1 MTFASQPWL
10 FTLLLALPVLVIFF
24 YRSETKKR
32 QLLSQFAA
40 TNLLANLAASYSN
53 IKRTIKVSLT
63 ISGVLLVLVAMARPQ
78 WGHQWQESKG
88 RGIDI
93 LIALDTSKSMLAEDI
108 KPNRLERA
116 KLAIFDLV
124 DKLAGDRVGL
134 IAFSGQAFLQ
144 CPLTLDYDA
153 FNQTLEI
160 IDTSIIPVGGTNIAS
175 AINEASASFVH
186 DDNEKILVLITDG
199 EDLHRSGISLAR
211 KVSEEGVKIYTVGVG
226 SATGELIP
234 IRQENGEV
242 EYLRD
247 QEGNVV
253 KTRLDTVTLME
264 IAKETNA
271 FYVPLGHTGQ
281 GLEYVYEKGLQSI
294 PKQEREARLNKI
306 PMERFQWPLIL
317 ALITFFIDG
326 LLGTRRKRNKR
337 NVLSFIGSAILIF
350 LISSS
355 VSVEGSPQKAKRLYD
370 KGEFE
375 EAGKQYKEAIDEK
388 PEDSRLYYN
397 LGASL
402 FRSADYNEANTALKK
417 ALATDDLK
425 LQQNAFYN
433 LGNTHYRMGE
443 EQLETNPEETIKL
456 WNRGL
461 KNYENALNLDSND
474 EDAKFNYDY
483 LKKRLEELMS
493 QQQQEQEQEQQE
505 QQEQQQQQQQ
515 QEQQEDNQEQD
526 QNQQNSAA
534 AQQNEQDD
542 NNQNQDQQ
550 QNQNAESKPEPQEQ
564 DSEDNNQNQSPQ
576 KVPENDEQQES
587 SQDQRVP
594 GKMTREE
601 ARQLLDTL
609 KDGEKKLPA
618 ANLEKAEDPSMGS
631 EGMLKDW

>member
-10 FTLLLALPVLVIFF
+10 LTLLLALPVLVIFF
-24 YRSETKKR
+24 YRSEAKKR
-32 QLLSQFAA
+32 QMLSQFAA
-40 TNLLANLAASYSN
+40 TNLLANLAASYSSS
-53 IKRTIKVSLT
+53 KRTIKVFLT

-116 KLAIFDLV
+116 KLAIFDIV
-124 DKLAGDRVGL
+124 DKLEGDRVGL

-253 KTRLDTVTLME
+253 KTRLDSVTLME

-271 FYVPLGHTGQ
+271 FYVPLGHKGQ
-281 GLEYVYEKGLQSI
+281 GLDLVYEKGLQSI

-317 ALITFFIDG
+317 ALVTFFIDG
-326 LLGTRRKRNKR
+326 LLGTKRNR
-337 NVLSFIGSAILIF
+337 NRRSPLSFIGSAILVF

-355 VSVEGSPQKAKRLYD
+355 LSVEGSPQKAKRLYD

-375 EAGKQYKEAIDEK
+375 EAGKQYQDAIDEK

-443 EQLETNPEETIKL
+443 DQLETNPEETIKL

-461 KNYENALNLDSND
+461 KNYENALNLDTND

-483 LKKRLEELMS
+483 LKKRLQELMS
-493 QQQQEQEQEQQE
+493 QQE
-505 QQEQQQQQQQ
+505 QEQQQQQQEEE
-515 QEQQEDNQEQD
+515 QEEDNQEQD

-542 NNQNQDQQ
+542 NNQNQDQE

-564 DSEDNNQNQSPQ
+564 DSEENNQNQSPQ
-576 KVPENDEQQES
+576 KNPSNDEQQES

-618 ANLEKAEDPSMGS
+618 ANLEKAGDPLMGS

>member
-10 FTLLLALPVLVIFF
+10 LTLLLALPVLVIFF
-24 YRSETKKR
+24 YRSEAKKR
-32 QLLSQFAA
+32 QMLSQFAA
-40 TNLLANLAASYSN
+40 TNLLANLAASYSSS
-53 IKRTIKVSLT
+53 KRTIKVFLT
-63 ISGVLLVLVAMARPQ
+63 ISGVLLVLVATARPQ

-116 KLAIFDLV
+116 KLAIFDIV
-124 DKLAGDRVGL
+124 DKLEGDRVGL

-211 KVSEEGVKIYTVGVG
+211 KVSEEGIKIYTVGVG

-253 KTRLDTVTLME
+253 KTRLDSVTLME

-271 FYVPLGHTGQ
+271 FYVPLGHKGQ
-281 GLEYVYEKGLQSI
+281 GLDLVYEKGLQSI

-317 ALITFFIDG
+317 ALVTFFIDG
-326 LLGTRRKRNKR
+326 LLGTRRNRNR
-337 NVLSFIGSAILIF
+337 RSPLSFIGSAILVF

-355 VSVEGSPQKAKRLYD
+355 LSVESSPQKAKRLYD

-375 EAGKQYKEAIDEK
+375 EAGKQYQDAIDGK

-443 EQLETNPEETIKL
+443 DQLETNPEETIKL

-461 KNYENALNLDSND
+461 KNYENALNLDTND

-483 LKKRLEELMS
+483 LKKRLQELMS
-493 QQQQEQEQEQQE
+493 QQQQEQEQ
-505 QQEQQQQQQQ
+505 QQQQ
-515 QEQQEDNQEQD
+515 QEEEQEEEQEEDNQEQD

-542 NNQNQDQQ
+542 NNQNQDQE

-564 DSEDNNQNQSPQ
+564 DSEENNQNQSPQ
-576 KVPENDEQQES
+576 KNPSNDEQQES

-594 GKMTREE
+594 GKMRREE

-609 KDGEKKLPA
+609 KEGEKKLPA
-618 ANLEKAEDPSMGS
+618 ANLEKAGDPLMGS

>member
-10 FTLLLALPVLVIFF
+10 LTLLLALPVLVIFF
-24 YRSETKKR
+24 YRSEAKKR
-32 QLLSQFAA
+32 QMLSQFAA
-40 TNLLANLAASYSN
+40 TNLLANLAASYSSS
-53 IKRTIKVSLT
+53 KRTIKVFLT

-116 KLAIFDLV
+116 KLAIFDIV
-124 DKLAGDRVGL
+124 DKLEGDRVGL

-211 KVSEEGVKIYTVGVG
+211 KVSEEGIKIYTVGVG

-253 KTRLDTVTLME
+253 KTRLDSVTLME

-271 FYVPLGHTGQ
+271 FYVPLGHKGQ
-281 GLEYVYEKGLQSI
+281 GLDLVYEKGLQSI

-317 ALITFFIDG
+317 ALVTFFIDG
-326 LLGTRRKRNKR
+326 LLGTRRNRNR
-337 NVLSFIGSAILIF
+337 RSPLSFIGSAILVF

-355 VSVEGSPQKAKRLYD
+355 LSVESSPQKAKRLYD

-375 EAGKQYKEAIDEK
+375 EAGKQYQDAIDGK

-443 EQLETNPEETIKL
+443 DQLETNPEETIKL

-461 KNYENALNLDSND
+461 KNYENALNLDTND

-483 LKKRLEELMS
+483 LKKRLQELMS
-493 QQQQEQEQEQQE
+493 QQQQEQEQ
-505 QQEQQQQQQQ
+505 QQQQ
-515 QEQQEDNQEQD
+515 QEEEQEEEQEEDNQEQD

-542 NNQNQDQQ
+542 NNQNQDQE

-564 DSEDNNQNQSPQ
+564 DSEENNQNQSPQ
-576 KVPENDEQQES
+576 KNPSNDEQQES

-618 ANLEKAEDPSMGS
+618 ANLEKAGDPLMGS

>member
-10 FTLLLALPVLVIFF
+10 LTLLLALPVLVIFF
-24 YRSETKKR
+24 YRSEAKKR
-32 QLLSQFAA
+32 QMLSQFAA
-40 TNLLANLAASYSN
+40 TNLLANLAAPYSSS
-53 IKRTIKVSLT
+53 KRTIKVFLT

-116 KLAIFDLV
+116 KLAIFDIV
-124 DKLAGDRVGL
+124 DKLEGDRVGL

-160 IDTSIIPVGGTNIAS
+160 IDTSIIHVGGTNIAS

-211 KVSEEGVKIYTVGVG
+211 KVSEEGIKIYTVGVG

-253 KTRLDTVTLME
+253 KTRLDSVTLME

-271 FYVPLGHTGQ
+271 FYVPLGHKGQ
-281 GLEYVYEKGLQSI
+281 GLDLVYEKGLQSI

-317 ALITFFIDG
+317 ALVTFFIDG
-326 LLGTRRKRNKR
+326 LLGTRRNRNR
-337 NVLSFIGSAILIF
+337 RSPLSFIGSAILVF

-355 VSVEGSPQKAKRLYD
+355 LSVESSPQKAKRLYD

-375 EAGKQYKEAIDEK
+375 EAGKQYQDAIDGK

-443 EQLETNPEETIKL
+443 DQLETNPEETIKL

-461 KNYENALNLDSND
+461 KNYENALNLDTND

-483 LKKRLEELMS
+483 LKKRLQELMS
-493 QQQQEQEQEQQE
+493 QQQQEQEQ
-505 QQEQQQQQQQ
+505 QQQQ
-515 QEQQEDNQEQD
+515 QEEEQEEEQEEDNQEQD

-542 NNQNQDQQ
+542 NNQNQDQE

-564 DSEDNNQNQSPQ
+564 DSEENNQNQSPQ
-576 KVPENDEQQES
+576 KNPSNDEQQES

-594 GKMTREE
+594 GKMRREE

-609 KDGEKKLPA
+609 KEGEKKLPA
-618 ANLEKAEDPSMGS
+618 ANLEKAGDPLMGS

>member
-10 FTLLLALPVLVIFF
+10 LTLLLALPVLVIFF
-24 YRSETKKR
+24 YRSEAKKR
-32 QLLSQFAA
+32 QMLSQFAA
-40 TNLLANLAASYSN
+40 TNLLANLAASYSSS
-53 IKRTIKVSLT
+53 KRTIKVFLT

-116 KLAIFDLV
+116 KLAIFDIV
-124 DKLAGDRVGL
+124 DKLEGDRVGL

-211 KVSEEGVKIYTVGVG
+211 KVSEEGIKIYTVGVG

-253 KTRLDTVTLME
+253 KTRLDSVTLME

-271 FYVPLGHTGQ
+271 FYVPLGHKGQ
-281 GLEYVYEKGLQSI
+281 GLDLVYEKGLQSI

-317 ALITFFIDG
+317 ALVTFFIDG
-326 LLGTRRKRNKR
+326 LLGTRRNRNR
-337 NVLSFIGSAILIF
+337 RSPLSFIGSAILVF

-355 VSVEGSPQKAKRLYD
+355 LSVESSPQKAKRLYD

-375 EAGKQYKEAIDEK
+375 EAGKQYQDAIDGK

-402 FRSADYNEANTALKK
+402 VRSADYNEANTALKK

-443 EQLETNPEETIKL
+443 DQLETNPEETIKL

-461 KNYENALNLDSND
+461 KNYENALNLDTND

-483 LKKRLEELMS
+483 LKKRLQELMS
-493 QQQQEQEQEQQE
+493 QQQQEQEQ
-505 QQEQQQQQQQ
+505 QQQQ
-515 QEQQEDNQEQD
+515 QEEEQEEEQEEDNQEQD

-542 NNQNQDQQ
+542 NNQNQDQE

-564 DSEDNNQNQSPQ
+564 DSEENNQNQSPQ
-576 KVPENDEQQES
+576 KNPSNDEQQES

-594 GKMTREE
+594 GKMRREE

-609 KDGEKKLPA
+609 KEGEKKLPA
-618 ANLEKAEDPSMGS
+618 ANLEKAGDPLMGS

>member
-10 FTLLLALPVLVIFF
+10 LTLLLALPVLVIFF
-24 YRSETKKR
+24 YRSEAKKR
-32 QLLSQFAA
+32 QMLSQFAA
-40 TNLLANLAASYSN
+40 TNLLANLAASYSSS
-53 IKRTIKVSLT
+53 KRTIKVFLT

-116 KLAIFDLV
+116 KLAIFDIV
-124 DKLAGDRVGL
+124 DKLEGDRVGL

-211 KVSEEGVKIYTVGVG
+211 KVSEEGIKIYTVGVG

-253 KTRLDTVTLME
+253 KTRLDSVTLME

-271 FYVPLGHTGQ
+271 FYVPLGHKGQ
-281 GLEYVYEKGLQSI
+281 GLDLVYEKGLQSI

-317 ALITFFIDG
+317 ALVTFFIDG
-326 LLGTRRKRNKR
+326 LLGTRRNRNR
-337 NVLSFIGSAILIF
+337 RSPLSFIGSAILVF

-355 VSVEGSPQKAKRLYD
+355 LSVESSPQKAKRLYD

-375 EAGKQYKEAIDEK
+375 EAGKQYQDAIDGK

-443 EQLETNPEETIKL
+443 DQLETNPEETIKL

-461 KNYENALNLDSND
+461 KNYENALNLDTND

-483 LKKRLEELMS
+483 LKKRLQELMS
-493 QQQQEQEQEQQE
+493 QQQQEQEQ
-505 QQEQQQQQQQ
+505 QQQQ
-515 QEQQEDNQEQD
+515 QEEEQEEEQEEDNQEQD

-542 NNQNQDQQ
+542 NNQNQDQE

-564 DSEDNNQNQSPQ
+564 DSEENNQNQSPQ
-576 KVPENDEQQES
+576 KNPSNDEQQES

-594 GKMTREE
+594 GKMRREE

-609 KDGEKKLPA
+609 KEGEKKLPA
-618 ANLEKAEDPSMGS
+618 ANLEKAGDPLMGS

>member
-1 MTFASQPWL
+1 MTFASQLWL

-32 QLLSQFAA
+32 QMLSRFAASNLLS
-40 TNLLANLAASYSN
+40 NLAESYSSRKRN
-53 IKRTIKVSLT
+53 IKVFLT
-63 ISGVLLVLVAMARPQ
+63 ITGVLLVLIAMARPQ

-124 DKLAGDRVGL
+124 EKLEGDRVGL

-175 AINEASASFVH
+175 AITEASASFVH

-234 IRQENGEV
+234 IRQANGEV

-281 GLEYVYEKGLQSI
+281 GLENVYEKGLQSI

-306 PMERFQWPLIL
+306 PMERFQWPLVL
-317 ALITFFIDG
+317 ALITFFLDG
-326 LLGTRRKRNKR
+326 LLGTRRNRNKR
-337 NVLSFIGSAILIF
+337 SPLSFIGSAILIF
-350 LISSS
+350 VFLSST
-355 VSVEGSPQKAKRLYD
+355 SVEGSPQKAERLYK

-375 EAGKQYKEAIDEK
+375 KAGKQYQEAIEEK

-402 FRSADYNEANTALKK
+402 FRSSDYNEANTALKK

-433 LGNTHYRMGE
+433 LGNTHYRIGE
-443 EQLETNPEETIKL
+443 ELLQTNPEETIKI

-461 KNYENALNLDSND
+461 KNYENALNLDSED
-474 EDAKFNYDY
+474 EDAKFNYEF
-483 LKKRLEELMS
+483 LKKRLQELMS
-493 QQQQEQEQEQQE
+493 QQQERQE
-505 QQEQQQQQQQ
+505 QQEQQQ
-515 QEQQEDNQEQD
+515 EEDNQEQD
-526 QNQQNSAA
+526 QNQQNSSA
-534 AQQNEQDD
+534 AQQSDQNDNPQD
-542 NNQNQDQQ
+542 QDQQ
-550 QNQNAESKPEPQEQ
+550 QNQNAESKPEPQDQ
-564 DSEDNNQNQSPQ
+564 DPEDENQNQSPQ
-576 KVPENDEQQES
+576 KDPENEQQQES

-609 KDGEKKLPA
+609 KDGEKKLPS
-618 ANLEKAEDPSMGS
+618 ANLEKAEDPLMGS

>member
-1 MTFASQPWL
+1 MTFASQSWL

-24 YRSETKKR
+24 FRSETKKR
-32 QLLSQFAA
+32 QMLSRFAA
-40 TNLLANLAASYSN
+40 TNLLANLAASYSSS
-53 IKRTIKVSLT
+53 KRYTKVFLT
-63 ISGVLLVLVAMARPQ
+63 ISGVLLVLIAMARPQ
-78 WGHQWQESKG
+78 WGHRWQESKG

-124 DKLAGDRVGL
+124 DKLEGDRVGL

-153 FNQTLEI
+153 FNQTLKI

-186 DDNEKILVLITDG
+186 EDNEKILVLITDG
-199 EDLHRSGISLAR
+199 EDLHRSGISFAR
-211 KVSEEGVKIYTVGVG
+211 QVSQEGVKIYTVGVG

-234 IRQENGEV
+234 IRRANGEI

-247 QEGNVV
+247 LEGNVV
-253 KTRLDTVTLME
+253 KTRLDTVTLRE

-281 GLEYVYEKGLQSI
+281 GLDFVYEKGLQSI
-294 PKQEREARLNKI
+294 PTQEREARLNKI
-306 PMERFQWPLIL
+306 PMERFQWPLLL
-317 ALITFFIDG
+317 ALVAFFLDG
-326 LLGTRRKRNKR
+326 LLGTRRNRNKR
-337 NVLSFIGSAILIF
+337 SSLSLIGSAILIF
-350 LISSS
+350 ALSSP
-355 VSVEGSPQKAKRLYD
+355 VSLKGSPQKAKRLYE

-375 EAGKQYKEAIDEK
+375 KAGKQYQEAIDEK
-388 PEDSRLYYN
+388 PDDSRLYYN

-402 FRSADYNEANTALKK
+402 FRTSEYNEANTALKK
-417 ALATDDLK
+417 ALTTDDLK

-443 EQLETNPEETIKL
+443 GLLETNPEETIKL

-461 KNYENALNLDSND
+461 KNYENAINLDSNN
-474 EDAKFNYDY
+474 EDAQFNYDF

-493 QQQQEQEQEQQE
+493 QQQEQQE
-505 QQEQQQQQQQ
+505 
-515 QEQQEDNQEQD
+515 EDNQEQD
-526 QNQQNSAA
+526 QNQQDSPA
-534 AQQNEQDD
+534 AQQSEQDE
-542 NNQNQDQQ
+542 NNQNQDQK
-550 QNQNAESKPEPQEQ
+550 QNQNAESKPDSQ
-564 DSEDNNQNQSPQ
+564 DQDPEDNNQDQSPQ
-576 KVPENDEQQES
+576 KDPKNEQQQES
-587 SQDQRVP
+587 SLDQRVP

-618 ANLEKAEDPSMGS
+618 ATLKKAEDPLKRS

>member
-1 MTFASQPWL
+1 M
-10 FTLLLALPVLVIFF
+10 
-24 YRSETKKR
+24 
-32 QLLSQFAA
+32 LSQFAA
-40 TNLLANLAASYSN
+40 TNLLANLAASYSSS
-53 IKRTIKVSLT
+53 KRTIKVFLT

-116 KLAIFDLV
+116 KLAIFDIV
-124 DKLAGDRVGL
+124 DKLEGDRVGL

-253 KTRLDTVTLME
+253 KTRLDSVTLME

-271 FYVPLGHTGQ
+271 FYVPLGHKGQ
-281 GLEYVYEKGLQSI
+281 GLDLVYEKGLQSI

-317 ALITFFIDG
+317 ALVTFFIDG
-326 LLGTRRKRNKR
+326 LLGTKRNR
-337 NVLSFIGSAILIF
+337 NRRSPLSFIGSAILVF

-355 VSVEGSPQKAKRLYD
+355 LSVEGSPQKAKRLYD

-375 EAGKQYKEAIDEK
+375 EAGKQYQDAIDEK

-443 EQLETNPEETIKL
+443 DQLETNPEETIKL

-461 KNYENALNLDSND
+461 KNYENALNLDTND

-483 LKKRLEELMS
+483 LKKRLQELMS
-493 QQQQEQEQEQQE
+493 QQQQEQEQ
-505 QQEQQQQQQQ
+505 QQQQ
-515 QEQQEDNQEQD
+515 QEEEQEEDNQEQD

-542 NNQNQDQQ
+542 NNQNQDQE

-564 DSEDNNQNQSPQ
+564 DSEENNQNQSPQ
-576 KVPENDEQQES
+576 KNPSNDEQQES

-618 ANLEKAEDPSMGS
+618 ANLEKAGDPLMGS

>member
-32 QLLSQFAA
+32 QMLSRFAA
-40 TNLLANLAASYSN
+40 TNLLANLAASYSSS
-53 IKRTIKVSLT
+53 KRYIKVFLT
-63 ISGVLLVLVAMARPQ
+63 ISGVLLVLIAMARPQ

-116 KLAIFDLV
+116 KLAIFDFV
-124 DKLAGDRVGL
+124 DKLEGDRVGL

-153 FNQTLEI
+153 FNQTLKI

-175 AINEASASFVH
+175 AINEASVSFVH
-186 DDNEKILVLITDG
+186 EDNEKILVLITDG

-211 KVSEEGVKIYTVGVG
+211 QVSEEGVKIYTVGVG

-234 IRQENGEV
+234 IRRANGEI

-247 QEGNVV
+247 LEGNLV
-253 KTRLDTVTLME
+253 KSRLDTVTLRE

-281 GLEYVYEKGLQSI
+281 GLDFVYEKGLQSI

-306 PMERFQWPLIL
+306 PMERFQWPLLL
-317 ALITFFIDG
+317 ALVAFFLEG
-326 LLGTRRKRNKR
+326 LLGTRRNRNKR
-337 NVLSFIGSAILIF
+337 SSLSFIGSAILIF
-350 LISSS
+350 VFSSP
-355 VSVEGSPQKAKRLYD
+355 VSIEGSPQKAKRLYE

-375 EAGKQYKEAIDEK
+375 EAGKQYREAIDEK

-402 FRSADYNEANTALKK
+402 FRTSEYNEANAALKK
-417 ALATDDLK
+417 SLATDDLK

-443 EQLETNPEETIKL
+443 ELLETNPEETIKL

-461 KNYENALNLDSND
+461 KNYENAINLDSNN
-474 EDAKFNYDY
+474 EDAQFNYDF

-493 QQQQEQEQEQQE
+493 QQQEQQE
-505 QQEQQQQQQQ
+505 QQE
-515 QEQQEDNQEQD
+515 EDNQEQD
-526 QNQQNSAA
+526 QNQQNSSA
-534 AQQNEQDD
+534 AQQSEQDE
-542 NNQNQDQQ
+542 NNQNQDQK
-550 QNQNAESKPEPQEQ
+550 QNQNEESKPDPQDQ
-564 DSEDNNQNQSPQ
+564 DPEDNNQNQSPQ
-576 KVPENDEQQES
+576 KDPENEQQQES
-587 SQDQRVP
+587 SPDQRVP

-618 ANLEKAEDPSMGS
+618 ATLEKAEDPLKGS